1 MDHKRQISE
10 LEREKK
16 RVIREFENLKGQLLQ
31 KE

>member
-1 MDHKRQISE
+1 MDHQRQISE

-16 RVIREFENLKGQLLQ
+16 RVIRDFENLKSQLLQ

>member
-1 MDHKRQISE
+1 MDHQRQISE